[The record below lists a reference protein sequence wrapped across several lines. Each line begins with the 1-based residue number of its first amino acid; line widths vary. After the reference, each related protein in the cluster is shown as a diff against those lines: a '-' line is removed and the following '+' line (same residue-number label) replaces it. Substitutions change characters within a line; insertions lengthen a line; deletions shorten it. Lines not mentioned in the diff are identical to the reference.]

1 MGNLFK
7 TLIPLISLFAVTG
20 CIKEME
26 KSYSGGNTDST
37 LTNLSRPLIIEL
49 VQMVLQIEDMNMK
62 APIEDTT
69 LLWNNRGHTPIMAPD
84 GHQVTLAEF
93 ISVAGK
99 GKVVYTSRG
108 ADITIEL
115 RGLIPNGLYSMWI
128 LVFKRPGFHG
138 NFDNLIGNGALALTT
153 SWGNNTFTAF
163 PSGTAS
169 LSATIHAQ
177 TLSVFGS
184 VGNCLC
190 SEYEIHLMGDYHSN
204 NLIRN
209 GTAGDPGFW
218 ITQFFFPFLGG
229 H

>member
-1 MGNLFK
+1 MRNLFK

-20 CIKEME
+20 CVKEME
-26 KSYSGGNTDST
+26 TSHNGGNTDST
-37 LTNLSRPLIIEL
+37 VTNLPPPLIVEL
-49 VQMVLQIEDMNMK
+49 VRVILQIEDKNMK
-62 APIEDTT
+62 APIEDAT
-69 LLWNNRGHTPIMAPD
+69 LLWDNVGHIPVMAPD
-84 GHQVTLAEF
+84 GHQVTLGEF
-93 ISVAGK
+93 ASVTGK
-99 GKVVYTSRG
+99 GNVVYTAQGTNISI
-108 ADITIEL
+108 DL
-115 RGLIPNGLYSMWI
+115 QGLIPSGIYSMWV
-128 LVFKRPGFHG
+128 LLFKRPGFHG
-138 NFDNLIGNGALALTT
+138 NFDNLIGNGALGLTT
-153 SWGNNTFTAF
+153 SGGNNTFTAS